1 MGKAFQYGILYAYRA
16 VTKPVEGTILSVARG
31 IAKGTYEVIRQ
42 EPDFSKV
49 LESAIGHGN
58 DALAKTP
65 EQLKI
70 LKDAN
75 VVDAGGQGLIFFLIG
90 CLNGLTG
97 KVSEVNLEIKP
108 VISRLEAKG
117 ESFSIEYPY
126 CTEFIISPCKLAAK
140 EIRQKL
146 GTWGESMIV
155 AEGDNLIKVH
165 IHAQRPGHVLD
176 MAASWGTLHDIKCD
190 NMVDQFH
197 KNKEKQQDEPK
208 RPLGVLAVV
217 SGDGWTE
224 LYQKLGCDVVS
235 GGQSMNPSVQELNAG
250 IENGRYDKYILLPN
264 NKNIILAAQQLQKM
278 LGEKIHIVPSVNPM
292 EGLAAAMAFMDN
304 IGIEENLNEMSK
316 RVQQIKTGMITAAV
330 RDSLIGDIVIHKG
343 DYMGITKDH
352 QVFTEKDF
360 NKCFRKLLESL
371 IDEDTGVVTVYY
383 GKDMSK
389 DTCGRELA
397 AVEKIYSDIEFEMYD
412 GGQPLYPMFISAE

>member
-1 MGKAFQYGILYAYRA
+1 
-16 VTKPVEGTILSVARG
+16 
-31 IAKGTYEVIRQ
+31 
-42 EPDFSKV
+42 
-49 LESAIGHGN
+49 
-58 DALAKTP
+58 
-65 EQLKI
+65 
-70 LKDAN
+70 
-75 VVDAGGQGLIFFLIG
+75 
-90 CLNGLTG
+90 
-97 KVSEVNLEIKP
+97 
-108 VISRLEAKG
+108 
-117 ESFSIEYPY
+117 
-126 CTEFIISPCKLAAK
+126 
-140 EIRQKL
+140 
-146 GTWGESMIV
+146 MIV

-292 EGLAAAMAFMDN
+292 DGLAAAMAFMDN

-389 DTCGRELA
+389 DACGRELA

>member
-1 MGKAFQYGILYAYRA
+1 M
-16 VTKPVEGTILSVARG
+16 
-31 IAKGTYEVIRQ
+31 
-42 EPDFSKV
+42 
-49 LESAIGHGN
+49 
-58 DALAKTP
+58 
-65 EQLKI
+65 
-70 LKDAN
+70 
-75 VVDAGGQGLIFFLIG
+75 
-90 CLNGLTG
+90 
-97 KVSEVNLEIKP
+97 
-108 VISRLEAKG
+108 
-117 ESFSIEYPY
+117 
-126 CTEFIISPCKLAAK
+126 
-140 EIRQKL
+140 
-146 GTWGESMIV
+146 
-155 AEGDNLIKVH
+155 
-165 IHAQRPGHVLD
+165 
-176 MAASWGTLHDIKCD
+176 
-190 NMVDQFH
+190 
-197 KNKEKQQDEPK
+197 
-208 RPLGVLAVV
+208 
-217 SGDGWTE
+217 
-224 LYQKLGCDVVS
+224 
-235 GGQSMNPSVQELNAG
+235 
-250 IENGRYDKYILLPN
+250 PN

-389 DTCGRELA
+389 DACGRELA

>member
-1 MGKAFQYGILYAYRA
+1 
-16 VTKPVEGTILSVARG
+16 
-31 IAKGTYEVIRQ
+31 
-42 EPDFSKV
+42 
-49 LESAIGHGN
+49 
-58 DALAKTP
+58 
-65 EQLKI
+65 
-70 LKDAN
+70 
-75 VVDAGGQGLIFFLIG
+75 
-90 CLNGLTG
+90 
-97 KVSEVNLEIKP
+97 
-108 VISRLEAKG
+108 
-117 ESFSIEYPY
+117 
-126 CTEFIISPCKLAAK
+126 
-140 EIRQKL
+140 
-146 GTWGESMIV
+146 
-155 AEGDNLIKVH
+155 
-165 IHAQRPGHVLD
+165 

-352 QVFTEKDF
+352 QVLQKKISISVFGSYW
-360 NKCFRKLLESL
+360 NPLLMKIRVWL
-371 IDEDTGVVTVYY
+371 LYI
-383 GKDMSK
+383 M
-389 DTCGRELA
+389 
-397 AVEKIYSDIEFEMYD
+397 EKICRKMHVVVSW
-412 GGQPLYPMFISAE
+412 QQWRKFIQT